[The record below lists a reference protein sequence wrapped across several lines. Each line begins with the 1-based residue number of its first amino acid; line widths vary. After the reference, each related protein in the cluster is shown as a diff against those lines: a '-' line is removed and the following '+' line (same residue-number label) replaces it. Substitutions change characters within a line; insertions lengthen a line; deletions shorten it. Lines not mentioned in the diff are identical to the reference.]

1 SESLLRLGHTG
12 VAREYFDWYAPYQFE
27 DGKVPCCVDARG
39 AGPVPENDSPG
50 EFIHLAAELFRFS
63 ADRAELERA
72 WPRVE
77 AAARYL
83 ESLRREQRTRDAVD
97 GQRPW
102 SGLLPPSIS
111 HEGYSDKPAY
121 SYWDDFWGLIGYQDA
136 TWLAEVSRHSE
147 ARERLA
153 RQRDEFKRDLL
164 ASLRASVAAHHIPFL
179 PGAADR
185 GDFDPT
191 STTIALEP
199 GREGSALPH
208 DMLLSTFER
217 YWQEFVARRAGTRS
231 WDVYT
236 PYEMRIA
243 GSFLRLGFPER
254 AAELLSFFLEGRRP
268 SAWNQWAEVVG
279 RDARQPRFLGDLP
292 HAWIASGFIRAL
304 LDRFAYAREQDDTLV
319 IAAGVPASWLDTQA
333 VRVTGL
339 RTRYGLL
346 DYSVTRNADH
356 IILEVSGTAS
366 PARFAIPW
374 SSVPGFWARGAAVA
388 QAGKPRASID
398 GVPARWDNDEL
409 AFFKLPARVVIDR
422 PQFSQ

>member
-1 SESLLRLGHTG
+1 
-12 VAREYFDWYAPYQFE
+12 
-27 DGKVPCCVDARG
+27 
-39 AGPVPENDSPG
+39 
-50 EFIHLAAELFRFS
+50 
-63 ADRAELERA
+63 
-72 WPRVE
+72 
-77 AAARYL
+77 
-83 ESLRREQRTRDAVD
+83 
-97 GQRPW
+97 
-102 SGLLPPSIS
+102 LPPSIS

-121 SYWDDFWGLIGYQDA
+121 SYWDDFWGLVGYRDA
-136 TWLAEVSRHSE
+136 TWLAEVSRHAE
-147 ARERLA
+147 LRERLA
-153 RQRDEFKRDLL
+153 HQRDEFERDLL
-164 ASLRASVAAHHIPFL
+164 ASLRASVTAHRIPFL

-199 GREGSALPH
+199 GGEAAALPH
-208 DMLLSTFER
+208 VLLLSTFER
-217 YWQEFVARRAGTRS
+217 YWQEFVARRAGTRP

-292 HAWIASGFIRAL
+292 HAWIASDFIRAL

-319 IAAGVPASWLDTQA
+319 IAAGIPGGWLDTQA

-339 RTRYGLL
+339 RTRYGVL

-366 PARFAIPW
+366 PARFAVPW
-374 SSVPGFWARGAAVA
+374 SSVPGFWAHGFAAA
-388 QAGKPRASID
+388 PATLPAKTRASID
-398 GVPARWDNDEL
+398 GQPARWEHDEL
-409 AFFKLPARVVIDR
+409 IFSKLPARVVIER
-422 PQFSQ
+422 PQ